1 MDSSFASLMNQ
12 SGFSMGDVRR
22 AILRVLLV
30 LELLQMLR
38 LLLGP
43 ARLLPHVSRGTAG
56 LTWLTE
62 RV

>member
-1 MDSSFASLMNQ
+1 MNQ